1 MVCVLFS
8 HTYHMTHHVIS
19 LWCDTVTCDTFLHSL
34 LCSKSKIKEKKRKR
48 KGNINNDLVVLPS
61 YDMLLF
67 PLAQYSLISY
77 FWFRLR
83 VSTEASS
90 TLKVTT
96 VPLLKAFSVKV
107 IVLTDIYKLSQDL
120 VTYPIITT
128 LRSNSGCN
136 TQVKTWEWDESWERK
151 GMIQLVKYKEYRR
164 VSTVYIPMY
173 HVLGMRREQD
183 RHEVYWV
190 KYMP

>member
-1 MVCVLFS
+1 
-8 HTYHMTHHVIS
+8 
-19 LWCDTVTCDTFLHSL
+19 
-34 LCSKSKIKEKKRKR
+34 
-48 KGNINNDLVVLPS
+48 
-61 YDMLLF
+61 MLLF
-67 PLAQYSLISY
+67 PLAQYSLISH

-90 TLKVTT
+90 TLKITT
-96 VPLLKAFSVKV
+96 VPLPKAFSVKV

>member
-1 MVCVLFS
+1 M
-8 HTYHMTHHVIS
+8 
-19 LWCDTVTCDTFLHSL
+19 TCDTFLHSL

-48 KGNINNDLVVLPS
+48 KENINNDLVVLPS
-61 YDMLLF
+61 HDMLLF

-120 VTYPIITT
+120 VTYPIVTT

-136 TQVKTWEWDESWERK
+136 TQVKT
-151 GMIQLVKYKEYRR
+151 
-164 VSTVYIPMY
+164 
-173 HVLGMRREQD
+173 
-183 RHEVYWV
+183 
-190 KYMP
+190 